1 MRKWFLLSKNDKNF
15 KPAKK
20 LEISMKERKTSFFLR
35 LQVAQENKFEDV
47 NNNKQ
52 FFSQIFFVA

>member
-1 MRKWFLLSKNDKNF
+1 
-15 KPAKK
+15 
-20 LEISMKERKTSFFLR
+20 MKERKTSFFLR